1 MTPVSTWH
9 PRFGFIV
16 EPKQRGPPRFDPRSG
31 TRSLAPVLIKVLN
44 DYHCWP
50 LWVRGEHD
58 EFFEPRDP
66 ATLGLSAGIVGRLG
80 AWQQWY
86 ESMVNIADPDDSRP
100 VTVAEDEAF
109 AAEGRLLAA
118 RVAEELPHAV
128 VWFHRDPQPRS

>member
-1 MTPVSTWH
+1 MA
-9 PRFGFIV
+9 R
-16 EPKQRGPPRFDPRSG
+16 
-31 TRSLAPVLIKVLN
+31 VLIKLLA

-50 LWVRGEHD
+50 LWVRGQHD
-58 EFFEPRDP
+58 ELFEPRDP
-66 ATLGLSAGIVGRLG
+66 ATLGLSASLVGRLA